1 MSASKNAIRKE
12 LETLIATQYTL
23 PPKQFAK
30 EELAVKQTVE
40 KLVLVMSQP
49 TRQKSLLA
57 DIPIDSIENM
67 TRRGHLSVVVQKL
80 DDHFLVAIEEILKK
94 DDITME
100 YGGETIALSEL
111 YKGCKKALTKQGKE
125 PNFEDVL
132 LRMYSVESPFYM
144 KLNAIV
150 SGYNNPRS
158 TTDDEKKIAFLMNMA
173 IHKAGVLKRQFE
185 VHKTPDVL
193 YRGQSFG
200 LPNFIT
206 KFLRV
211 KEFHARGELAS
222 LPPDKLVEVNIADI
236 VCKKNVSMSSELN
249 SAKVFAT
256 EKGIVL
262 HVQNPEQLSDFYAI
276 ANVSAHP
283 NEAEFL
289 SRMPDDIAMIPVD
302 IGVDPENK
310 TTHIYVMCIH
320 SQSTQLTHST
330 RLHDI
335 KKALKDFLTRE
346 LNERYGFF
354 ASYLYSRAY
363 TPQQKVVLG
372 QLIEA
377 IEDVERNPILDLKR
391 QDEFLETTIK
401 LLKKLYE
408 TNPTDYQKKG
418 FDTIN
423 ALLQDYSAAVADLSV
438 VHQLTDVKAIIAS
451 EQKKLDK
458 NREGKRLWLA
468 GLTADADKKR
478 LEPLNKDLE
487 VLLRPD
493 ISAVDMRQAANNI
506 LHLLNADPTIGTHFK
521 PLEEGIKSILT
532 SLDKI
537 EEQQQI
543 LIKNPSLLFKDCL
556 RCLGVDPVPEGKQ
569 EQSEI
574 DLLIGSTIQKFF

>member
-1 MSASKNAIRKE
+1 MSASKNAIRQA

-23 PPKQFAK
+23 PPQQFAE
-30 EELAVKQTVE
+30 EELAIKQTVE
-40 KLVLVMSQP
+40 KLIVVLSQP
-49 TRQKSLLA
+49 AKQKSLLPA
-57 DIPIDSIENM
+57 IPIDSIENM
-67 TRRGHLSVVVQKL
+67 TRRGHLTVVVQKL

-94 DDITME
+94 SDFKME
-100 YGGETIALSEL
+100 YGGETIVLSDL
-111 YKGCKKALTKQGKE
+111 YNGCKKALTKQGKE

-132 LRMYSVESPFYM
+132 LRMYSVESPFYK

-150 SGYNNPRS
+150 SGYNNPKS
-158 TTDDEKKIAFLMNMA
+158 TTDDERKMAFLLNMA
-173 IHKAGVLKRQFE
+173 IHKAGVMKRQFE
-185 VHKTPDVL
+185 VQKTPEVL

-200 LPNFIT
+200 LPNFIN

-211 KEFHARGELAS
+211 KELQARGELAS
-222 LPPDKLVEVNIADI
+222 LPPAQLIDINIADI
-236 VCKKNVSMSSELN
+236 VSKKNVSMSSQLN
-249 SAKVFAT
+249 SAVGFAT
-256 EKGIVL
+256 DEGIVL
-262 HVQNPEQLSDFYAI
+262 HVQNPEQLADFYAV

-289 SRMPDDIAMIPVD
+289 SRMPDDIAMIPIDIEVD
-302 IGVDPENK
+302 SVHK

-320 SQSTQLTHST
+320 SQSTQLNHST
-330 RLHDI
+330 RLNDI
-335 KKALKDFLTRE
+335 KNALKDYLAKE
-346 LNERYGFF
+346 LHEPYGFF

-363 TPQQKVVLG
+363 TQQQKVLLG
-372 QLIEA
+372 QLMAA
-377 IEDVERNPILDLKR
+377 IEDVERNPLLDLAK
-391 QDEFLETTIK
+391 QNEFLETTIK

-418 FDTIN
+418 FDAIN

-438 VHQLTDVKAIIAS
+438 VHQLTDVKAIIAN

-458 NREGKRLWLA
+458 NRQGKRLWLA
-468 GLTADADKKR
+468 GLTNDEDKKR
-478 LEPLNKDLE
+478 LEPLNKDLD

-493 ISAVDMRQAANNI
+493 ISAADMRQAANNI
-506 LHLLNADPTIGTHFK
+506 LHLLKANPSIGAHFK
-521 PLEEGIKSILT
+521 LLEEGIKSILT

-556 RCLGVDPVPEGKQ
+556 RCLGVDSVHEGKQ

-574 DLLIGSTIQKFF
+574 DLLIGNTIQKFF